1 MTRILWLSLSI
12 LCLVTEGA
20 SSEPMHTIVID
31 GEFSDWR
38 SIPSHFDP
46 LGNTHDTDGY
56 APDYTPVYVNHPDVD
71 IFEYKFTHDEENLYA
86 YFKANGTIGR
96 TQRESEGRAGRY
108 YVIVTID
115 VDQDDIT
122 GYWLN
127 EGGYFPTS
135 PGYDVNMEAEY
146 YNGTFN
152 SGNYLNHGCL
162 TEEDFLAAQVDQAN
176 GVVDVVPGVY
186 DWYTQW
192 VFWDEPQGIPGEIV
206 LPDGHSTI
214 LWVEDKGPVYESIV
228 RIAISY
234 DGHEAEMMAPFRGF
248 LNNKQTGEPIIALGN
263 TLDVS
268 FSLEASGELAP
279 DGEWASNTAAPIEG
293 YYLSD
298 EWAVSEGEGEV
309 EEEGEMEGEG
319 EGESLEEGE
328 APAEGE
334 TNDLEGE
341 DSDGSTDDLDTP
353 PLPERIS
360 ALRNRILALFSGLDA
375 DKDGELSFAEAKA
388 ADAGLTQAEF
398 NILDADSNGVLT
410 RTELGG
416 EEETTGCFSIA
427 GIPIHSAKSPGDGT
441 SFAFSLVALFA
452 LRRSAKSR

>member
-12 LCLVTEGA
+12 LYLVTGGA
-20 SSEPMHTIVID
+20 LAEPMHPIVID
-31 GEFSDWR
+31 GEFSDWQ
-38 SIPSHFDP
+38 SIPSYSDP
-46 LGNTHDTDGY
+46 PGNTHDTDGN

-71 IFEYKFTHDEENLYA
+71 IFEYKFTHDDENLYA

-115 VDQDDIT
+115 VDNDDIT

-135 PGYDVNMEAEY
+135 PGYDMNMEAEY

-162 TEEDFLAAQVDQAN
+162 TEEDYLAAQLDQAN

-192 VFWDEPQGIPGEIV
+192 VFWDEPQGFPGEIV

-214 LWVEDKGPVYESIV
+214 LWVVDRGPVYESV
-228 RIAISY
+228 VQIAISY
-234 DGHEAEMMAPFRGF
+234 EGHEAEMMAPFRGF
-248 LNNKQTGEPIIALGN
+248 LNNKQTGEPIMALGR
-263 TLDVS
+263 TIDIS

-279 DGEWASNTAAPIEG
+279 DGDWASNTAAPIEN

-298 EWAVSEGEGEV
+298 EWAVSGEEGEGGDEGEIEGEGEV
-309 EEEGEMEGEG
+309 E
-319 EGESLEEGE
+319 SPEEGE
-328 APAEGE
+328 AQAEGE
-334 TNDLEGE
+334 TNDEEGE
-341 DSDGSTDDLDTP
+341 DPGGSTDDPDTP
-353 PLPERIS
+353 PRPERIS
-360 ALRNRILALFSGLDA
+360 ALRNRILSLFSGLDVN
-375 DKDGELSFAEAKA
+375 KDGELSLAEAKA
-388 ADAGLTQAEF
+388 ADADLTQAEF
-398 NILDADSNGVLT
+398 DLLDADSNGVLT
-410 RTELGG
+410 ITELGG
-416 EEETTGCFSIA
+416 KEETAGCFSVA
-427 GIPIHSAKSPGDGT
+427 GLPIRSAKSLGDGT
-441 SFAFSLVALFA
+441 SLAFSLVALFA
-452 LRRSAKSR
+452 LRRSGKSR